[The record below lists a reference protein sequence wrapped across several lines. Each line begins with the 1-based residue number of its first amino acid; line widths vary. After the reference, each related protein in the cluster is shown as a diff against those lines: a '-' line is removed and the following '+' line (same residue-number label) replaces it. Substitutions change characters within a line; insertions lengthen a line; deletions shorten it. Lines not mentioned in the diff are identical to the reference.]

1 MQLREIHI
9 DGFGIFCNTRVTGLK
24 SGLNIVYGKNEFGK
38 TTLLEFIRRVLFGF
52 PTKKDKTNL
61 YYPVNGGSMGGS
73 LKVELQNGEGL
84 VISRTPGTHGGNVR
98 ISTPQEV
105 LQDQDVLT
113 HVLGNASKDIYR
125 NIYAFT
131 LDELHD
137 FNSLTSDEV
146 KNRIYGAGLGLGS
159 LSLKNIEKELES
171 LCTQI
176 FRPRGSCRLSD
187 LLEKI
192 KANEQAILSI
202 QKNLTLYDELQ
213 NQYKKMGDTKTAV
226 QNSLQ
231 DLESEKRILE
241 SQIHL
246 YEDAVQYMDSKEK
259 LESLKDL
266 SKFPESALNNFKSL
280 HQEKES
286 LTHRIDEEQTALTT
300 LNVLLEEL
308 EVNHDLLK
316 YEENIHRLQQSTHSI
331 HSALQDSGKVQIERE
346 DLEMQITEEIKS
358 IDRTWDEEI
367 LMEFDLTEAEKDQI
381 DQFAEDFE
389 ILRKEQDL
397 FLDRLESHRRLK
409 SEEQSKGWNIPGW
422 LKHFHYGFTGAG
434 VIGVIFGGIFLNIP
448 LLVAA
453 ILMVGGGIFLF
464 KKILTEKNSFVKEDM
479 TEKNFVHQYEKKKQ
493 ELDEKFVGWRQWL
506 KKRKL
511 DPGIGPNTTKN
522 IGKTTLQI
530 KLMIAQRGRLDER
543 IEQMQST
550 MSEALDC
557 IASLAPMV
565 DNVSLNNEIPINIE
579 NLCHAFENSK
589 ANRERRTL
597 IDNQHKEQNEKIVRL
612 EDQLKNNTN
621 EIEKFIHSVGAI
633 DTEGFY
639 RKQSDFETYIAL
651 KNTVEQK
658 RGIIHS
664 NVGLGQHFDHFLE
677 DIQSTPLE
685 EIKQKLGKR
694 LAEYSEMHE
703 THEQL
708 LQDIGETRNELEK
721 LASNNDLID
730 RQNEL
735 ESQKQELNTVA
746 ETWASYRSA
755 LVLIGEAKKRY
766 EKNRQPGVIRAA
778 ENLFSKITNGT
789 YSHIIKPID
798 SEDILVEDAHHKR
811 KAVQEMSR
819 GTLEQLYLAMRFGLI
834 DEYESR
840 SEPLPAVLDDVF
852 VNFDDE
858 RVETLVEVLNQFG
871 QQRQVIVL
879 TCHQRSLEAYKR
891 MGANQITV

>member
-24 SGLNIVYGKNEFGK
+24 PGINIVYGKNEFGK

-381 DQFAEDFE
+381 DQFAENFE

-434 VIGVIFGGIFLNIP
+434 VIGIIFGGIFLNIP

-479 TEKNFVHQYEKKKQ
+479 TEKNFAHQYEKKKQ
-493 ELDEKFVGWRQWL
+493 ELDEKFVGWRQWF
-506 KKRKL
+506 K
-511 DPGIGPNTTKN
+511 
-522 IGKTTLQI
+522 
-530 KLMIAQRGRLDER
+530 
-543 IEQMQST
+543 
-550 MSEALDC
+550 
-557 IASLAPMV
+557 
-565 DNVSLNNEIPINIE
+565 
-579 NLCHAFENSK
+579 
-589 ANRERRTL
+589 
-597 IDNQHKEQNEKIVRL
+597 
-612 EDQLKNNTN
+612 
-621 EIEKFIHSVGAI
+621 
-633 DTEGFY
+633 
-639 RKQSDFETYIAL
+639 
-651 KNTVEQK
+651 
-658 RGIIHS
+658 
-664 NVGLGQHFDHFLE
+664 
-677 DIQSTPLE
+677 
-685 EIKQKLGKR
+685 
-694 LAEYSEMHE
+694 
-703 THEQL
+703 
-708 LQDIGETRNELEK
+708 
-721 LASNNDLID
+721 
-730 RQNEL
+730 
-735 ESQKQELNTVA
+735 
-746 ETWASYRSA
+746 
-755 LVLIGEAKKRY
+755 
-766 EKNRQPGVIRAA
+766 
-778 ENLFSKITNGT
+778 
-789 YSHIIKPID
+789 
-798 SEDILVEDAHHKR
+798 
-811 KAVQEMSR
+811 
-819 GTLEQLYLAMRFGLI
+819 
-834 DEYESR
+834 
-840 SEPLPAVLDDVF
+840 
-852 VNFDDE
+852 
-858 RVETLVEVLNQFG
+858 
-871 QQRQVIVL
+871 
-879 TCHQRSLEAYKR
+879 
-891 MGANQITV
+891 